1 MGLLFYNGSSM
12 AEKLTKEER
21 LLIKRFG
28 KFYKSLETGERLPT
42 SEAQKHFVEVC
53 MCNALPETEHEI
65 AYAKFIGIYPKR
77 ESYKITNKDKSRWER
92 NLQGLQEAFENNQ
105 IRSTPKSKR
114 KPSRRFQSNKAKKK
128 TVREKD
134 NTTKKKISKNQ
145 SIQNLKCPEE
155 IRNEILKKAK
165 NRSSLKNYYI
175 RRPKRGISEY
185 EEGSPKPGW
194 FTDDDWKKMRKQDY
208 ADMKKHHRE

>member
-1 MGLLFYNGSSM
+1 
-12 AEKLTKEER
+12 
-21 LLIKRFG
+21 
-28 KFYKSLETGERLPT
+28 
-42 SEAQKHFVEVC
+42 

-77 ESYKITNKDKSRWER
+77 ESHKIIKEDKSGLER
-92 NLQGLQEAFENNQ
+92 KLQGLQEAFENNQ

-114 KPSRRFQSNKAKKK
+114 KLSRRFQSIKPKKK
-128 TVREKD
+128 TVRNKD
-134 NTTKKKISKNQ
+134 NKTKKKFPKNQ
-145 SIQNLKCPEE
+145 TVETLKCPEE

-165 NRSSLKNYYI
+165 NRSSLKNYYS

-194 FTDDDWKKMRKQDY
+194 FTDDDWKKMRGQDY
-208 ADMKKHHRE
+208 ADMKKHHRD